1 MQKLNCPSCGGHLEI
16 PESLEI
22 AHCKYCGTKS
32 FLQER
37 EASREMIHIE
47 MYKELSKKAFTA
59 ENYNEAIRYCDKVL
73 EIDPK
78 DVDSWII
85 KAVAT
90 SRVYPDNPGYD
101 EAMKYLNRA
110 ADLSP
115 NDEIIKKSKQKLTHK
130 QVEFLHNRGLDK
142 FYIGA
147 EGYMSARESV
157 HYDEREA
164 QRYNEHHFEDA
175 MDWYL
180 KGLELSPGNSKIL
193 RDIKRLIL
201 EAHWI
206 EWSDSV
212 LSKAQLKEEIDTIK
226 RISKQIQKLNKE
238 LDELESKEGL
248 FFGRDKRDS
257 RRISIYV
264 ERRELERKATE
275 NN

>member
-1 MQKLNCPSCGGHLEI
+1 
-16 PESLEI
+16 
-22 AHCKYCGTKS
+22 
-32 FLQER
+32 
-37 EASREMIHIE
+37 MII
-47 MYKELSKKAFTA
+47 LTFTA
-59 ENYNEAIRYCDKVL
+59 ENYNEAIQYCDKVL

-90 SRVYPDNPGYD
+90 SRVYPENPGYD

-164 QRYNEHHFEDA
+164 RRYNEPYFKEA

-201 EAHWI
+201 EVYWI

-212 LSKAQLKEEIDTIK
+212 ISKAPLIEEIDTIK

-248 FFGRDKRDS
+248 FFGRMNRAERKS
-257 RRISIYV
+257 SIWA
-264 ERRELERKATE
+264 ERKELENKVLET
-275 NN
+275 N